1 MKGFGSLQ
9 FTVQL
14 SVDQQVWD
22 ISKSQIILAPQWN
35 VVLQELNTT
44 LKAFKW
50 LISEFPIGFGQEC
63 SESPRWGRA
72 TSSARRMPSPKLMNL
87 SRWTIFVVGS
97 FTKCGIGKEIWQLSK
112 MSIKLPKCQG
122 WQAKPSLGHPL
133 RCHQE
138 QEKEPHLQ
146 VTKIWAVIIMEKT
159 SFYSCSTL
167 QREADW
173 GNNVPLPRTLR
184 RPQEVARCQGGVI
197 PVQEYVPGRL
207 SPVNLI
213 ADFLFRLCLF
223 MTNCNAFNRAR
234 TLRA

>member
-14 SVDQQVWD
+14 SVDQQVRD

-97 FTKCGIGKEIWQLSK
+97 YTNVATAKKSDK
-112 MSIKLPKCQG
+112 RPKCPSSHPNVKVG
-122 WQAKPSLGHPL
+122 KPSRALDTLYDVIKSKKRNHTY
-133 RCHQE
+133 RWQTTE
-138 QEKEPHLQ
+138 Q
-146 VTKIWAVIIMEKT
+146 W
-159 SFYSCSTL
+159 
-167 QREADW
+167 
-173 GNNVPLPRTLR
+173 
-184 RPQEVARCQGGVI
+184 
-197 PVQEYVPGRL
+197 
-207 SPVNLI
+207 
-213 ADFLFRLCLF
+213 
-223 MTNCNAFNRAR
+223 
-234 TLRA
+234 

>member
-1 MKGFGSLQ
+1 MGSRYFQ
-9 FTVQL
+9 RPENA
-14 SVDQQVWD
+14 
-22 ISKSQIILAPQWN
+22 ISKADEFIK
-35 VVLQELNTT
+35 VNT
-44 LKAFKW
+44 
-50 LISEFPIGFGQEC
+50 EH
-63 SESPRWGRA
+63 
-72 TSSARRMPSPKLMNL
+72 
-87 SRWTIFVVGS
+87 FVAGS
-97 FTKCGIGKEIWQLSK
+97 YTKYGICKEIWQ
-112 MSIKLPKCQG
+112 MSIKSPKCQG

-138 QEKEPHLQ
+138 QEEEPHLQ
-146 VTKIWAVIIMEKT
+146 VTKIWAVMIMEKT
-159 SFYSCSTL
+159 SLLLLSTL

-213 ADFLFRLCLF
+213 ADFLFRLCTF

>member
-138 QEKEPHLQ
+138 QEAKPHLQ
-146 VTKIWAVIIMEKT
+146 VIVEHLVHE
-159 SFYSCSTL
+159 S
-167 QREADW
+167 
-173 GNNVPLPRTLR
+173 
-184 RPQEVARCQGGVI
+184 
-197 PVQEYVPGRL
+197 
-207 SPVNLI
+207 
-213 ADFLFRLCLF
+213 
-223 MTNCNAFNRAR
+223 
-234 TLRA
+234 

>member
-14 SVDQQVWD
+14 SVDQQVRD
-22 ISKSQIILAPQWN
+22 ISKSQIIWAPQWD
-35 VVLQELNTT
+35 VVLQERNTT
-44 LKAFKW
+44 LRAFKW

-87 SRWTIFVVGS
+87 SRWTIFVAGS
-97 FTKCGIGKEIWQLSK
+97 YTKYGIGQKIWQTSK
-112 MSIKLPKCQG
+112 MSIKSPKCQG
-122 WQAKPSLGHPL
+122 RQAEPSPGHPL

-138 QEKEPHLQ
+138 QEEKPHLQ
-146 VTKIWAVIIMEKT
+146 VTNNWAVIFMERQP
-159 SFYSCSTL
+159 FYSCPTL

-173 GNNVPLPRTLR
+173 GNNVPLPRALR

-197 PVQEYVPGRL
+197 PVQEYVPGGF
-207 SPVNLI
+207 SPVN
-213 ADFLFRLCLF
+213 FFRRFCLF
-223 MTNCNAFNRAR
+223 VTNCNAFIRAR

>member
-14 SVDQQVWD
+14 SVDQQARD

-87 SRWTIFVVGS
+87 SRWTLNTSLQDLIQNMAFVKKSDKCSKCPSSHPNVKVG
-97 FTKCGIGKEIWQLSK
+97 
-112 MSIKLPKCQG
+112 
-122 WQAKPSLGHPL
+122 KPSRALDTLYDVIKSKKRNHTY
-133 RCHQE
+133 RWQKSE
-138 QEKEPHLQ
+138 Q
-146 VTKIWAVIIMEKT
+146 W
-159 SFYSCSTL
+159 
-167 QREADW
+167 
-173 GNNVPLPRTLR
+173 
-184 RPQEVARCQGGVI
+184 
-197 PVQEYVPGRL
+197 
-207 SPVNLI
+207 
-213 ADFLFRLCLF
+213 
-223 MTNCNAFNRAR
+223 
-234 TLRA
+234 